1 MWRLGFTHCRFYFC
15 HCIMDIAES
24 VYMGGAAGSEN
35 ELYTTSSIT
44 KYMEFFQHPCTQ
56 SLLHDMAM
64 VPVNVQGCLSS
75 IRAEEKDLIKAERHD

>member
-1 MWRLGFTHCRFYFC
+1 
-15 HCIMDIAES
+15 MDIAES

-44 KYMEFFQHPCTQ
+44 KYMDFFQHPCTQ

-64 VPVNVQGCLSS
+64 VPVNVQGYLSS
-75 IRAEEKDLIKAERHD
+75 ILAE